1 MGNAQSQG
9 KKADKKEDIFFNKE
23 LLDSIDLLASK
34 LIFEQSFQ
42 NLKKLED
49 PRYCNEVS
57 ILTQQ
62 LLKKKLN
69 PTTVNVVS
77 TRIKYGTQK
86 LYVIDDEG
94 FKKLKKVDYKGDK
107 NALCLNVSR
116 FYTRIFQAYSAIYCS
131 KTDSC
136 KTKLHDH

>member
-49 PRYCNEVS
+49 PRYCN
-57 ILTQQ
+57 
-62 LLKKKLN
+62 
-69 PTTVNVVS
+69 
-77 TRIKYGTQK
+77 
-86 LYVIDDEG
+86 
-94 FKKLKKVDYKGDK
+94 
-107 NALCLNVSR
+107 
-116 FYTRIFQAYSAIYCS
+116 
-131 KTDSC
+131 
-136 KTKLHDH
+136 